1 LSGLRREKHVR
12 EQTEKILDFTF
23 ERLTVSGFPDSVKQ
37 DTSPYHLKLLP
48 LDVLKNVLNIV
59 PKRSTRRV
67 VQKFLTIFDEG
78 MSELLKSQPFYF
90 KLRSV
95 LEINSFPFDTDYLA
109 LKEFKD
115 SGKFKQIGVQGV
127 EGY

>member
-1 LSGLRREKHVR
+1 M
-12 EQTEKILDFTF
+12 
-23 ERLTVSGFPDSVKQ
+23 
-37 DTSPYHLKLLP
+37 
-48 LDVLKNVLNIV
+48 
-59 PKRSTRRV
+59 

-90 KLRSV
+90 KLRSI

-127 EGY
+127 EGYQLLRNDFQFIKINSTYLLKA